1 MPIFS
6 EAALSSRLERLASP
20 GCSWGVMRKSVH
32 MFFRLLPFILASL
45 LLAAH
50 FLRNAHMPLV
60 ALCLV
65 TPLLLLI
72 KKRSILILLQSLAYL
87 AALVWVRTAYVLVRQ
102 RIGMAEPWGRMI
114 LILLGVA
121 IFTFL
126 AGYLLNSDLLKQRY
140 Q

>member
-1 MPIFS
+1 MI
-6 EAALSSRLERLASP
+6 
-20 GCSWGVMRKSVH
+20 
-32 MFFRLLPFILASL
+32 FRLLLFILASL

-50 FLRNAHMPLV
+50 FFRNAHMPFV
-60 ALCLV
+60 ALCLL

-87 AALVWVRTAYVLVRQ
+87 GVLVWIRTTYVLVRQ
-102 RIGMAEPWGRMI
+102 RIGMAEPWGRMVV
-114 LILLGVA
+114 ILLGVA

>member
-1 MPIFS
+1 M
-6 EAALSSRLERLASP
+6 
-20 GCSWGVMRKSVH
+20 MRGSFH
-32 MFFRLLPFILASL
+32 MILRLLPFILASL

-50 FLRNAHMPLV
+50 FLRSAHTLLV
-60 ALCLV
+60 ILCLL

-72 KKRSILILLQSLAYL
+72 KKRSILVLLQCVAYL
-87 AALVWVRTAYVLVRQ
+87 GVLVWIRTIYILVRQ

-121 IFTFL
+121 VFTFL
-126 AGYLLNSDLLKQRY
+126 AGYLLNSGLLKERY